1 MRSQYTCT
9 NPAAQGQALP
19 PEAKARFNTPFF
31 GKKAIGNFTHAWAD
45 ELTLDRVQE
54 AFDPFECHHY
64 ELPEY
69 ADKKYGWGVALLGDS
84 REGPAF
90 YASHGP
96 ENQGMTTEQTAPVM
110 PGISGFFRVSNFRR
124 FRNQYDGEVFMR
136 PEGGHFSI
144 SVAVPGLR
152 VFEDRFKDPVPRAFS
167 LSAWAHSITV
177 LTDGPAP
184 EDLTD
189 QENYT
194 VMPFLPP
201 WEDRKKEKG
210 LDDFLEK
217 DASCYFIRSVI
228 RSTELVTLYG
238 EDVWKLVVTMKEPL
252 LGETG
257 IDIPVYCFEK
267 DWEGE
272 SPKAG
277 MRILAAIWLL
287 ARFIPAE
294 EVEPPRRLNP
304 DDPIDLEKAQ
314 SGDAE
319 AMVKVAKAYLSD
331 PFYEAPF
338 EAFTWFQKAAEKE
351 NPEGILGLADCY
363 LNGTGVKKNR
373 KEAKKLV
380 RALADKDYPDAVM
393 KLADILD
400 LDAVTPKE
408 ARRVRKIYE
417 RAVSLGA
424 VKAYIPLISNA
435 LIGCESDNFA
445 SDYPR
450 AVQFAMDLRETGADP
465 VTLITVSQMLS
476 DEGLRKY
483 AKLIADLAELAAEGG
498 DSLPKAALALYYAQ
512 GFGRKRDPKKANQLL
527 IEAGENGS
535 IRQKLQVAD
544 TLLAGKKGFIQD
556 VKTAVRFYE
565 DAAMMGS
572 PDGAASF
579 GWCLAMG
586 FGTVENLEAGLRWL
600 QKAIDEGSDRGR
612 FYYGVLLSD
621 GQKLKK
627 DERKGEKLIREAAE
641 NGLPNAVYRL
651 SLDCFDKGLNK
662 EAFDWR
668 IRYYG
673 LAEADESVNDIVTLL
688 PEHGYDAEEHQ
699 LEFIL
704 GVLLLAGETGDPL
717 ALVTLG
723 DIYVTGAYGVRVNVK
738 DAKKLYREAAE
749 MGYKMA
755 ETRLAQLSGK

>member
-1 MRSQYTCT
+1 MRSHYTRT

-69 ADKKYGWGVALLGDS
+69 SDTKYGWGVTLLGDS

-110 PGISGFFRVSNFRR
+110 PGISGFFRISNFRR

-144 SVAVPGLR
+144 SAAVPGLR
-152 VFEDRFKDPVPRAFS
+152 VFEDRFRDPVPRAFS

-184 EDLTD
+184 ENMTAE
-189 QENYT
+189 ENYT

-201 WEDRKKEKG
+201 WEDRKQEKG

-228 RSTELVTLYG
+228 RSAELVMLYE

-252 LGETG
+252 LGETS

-314 SGDAE
+314 SGDAD

-338 EAFTWFQKAAEKE
+338 EAFTWFQRAAEKK

-380 RALADKDYPDAVM
+380 RTLADKDYPDAVM

-641 NGLPNAVYRL
+641 NGLPNAAYRL

-717 ALVTLG
+717 ALVMLG

-755 ETRLAQLSGK
+755 ETRLAQLAGK

>member
-1 MRSQYTCT
+1 MRSHYTRT

-69 ADKKYGWGVALLGDS
+69 SDTKYGWGVTLLGDS

-110 PGISGFFRVSNFRR
+110 PGISGFFRISNFRR

-144 SVAVPGLR
+144 SAAVPGLR
-152 VFEDRFKDPVPRAFS
+152 VFEDRFRDPVPRAFS

-184 EDLTD
+184 ENMTAE
-189 QENYT
+189 ENYT

-201 WEDRKKEKG
+201 WEDRKQEKG

-228 RSTELVTLYG
+228 RSAELVMLYE

-314 SGDAE
+314 SGDAD

-338 EAFTWFQKAAEKE
+338 EAFTWFQRAAEKK

>member
-1 MRSQYTCT
+1 MRSQYTRT

-450 AVQFAMDLRETGADP
+450 AVQFAMDLRETGA
-465 VTLITVSQMLS
+465 
-476 DEGLRKY
+476 
-483 AKLIADLAELAAEGG
+483 A
-498 DSLPKAALALYYAQ
+498 
-512 GFGRKRDPKKANQLL
+512 
-527 IEAGENGS
+527 
-535 IRQKLQVAD
+535 
-544 TLLAGKKGFIQD
+544 
-556 VKTAVRFYE
+556 
-565 DAAMMGS
+565 
-572 PDGAASF
+572 
-579 GWCLAMG
+579 
-586 FGTVENLEAGLRWL
+586 
-600 QKAIDEGSDRGR
+600 
-612 FYYGVLLSD
+612 
-621 GQKLKK
+621 
-627 DERKGEKLIREAAE
+627 
-641 NGLPNAVYRL
+641 
-651 SLDCFDKGLNK
+651 
-662 EAFDWR
+662 
-668 IRYYG
+668 
-673 LAEADESVNDIVTLL
+673 
-688 PEHGYDAEEHQ
+688 
-699 LEFIL
+699 
-704 GVLLLAGETGDPL
+704 
-717 ALVTLG
+717 
-723 DIYVTGAYGVRVNVK
+723 
-738 DAKKLYREAAE
+738 
-749 MGYKMA
+749 
-755 ETRLAQLSGK
+755 

>member
-1 MRSQYTCT
+1 MGRS
-9 NPAAQGQALP
+9 
-19 PEAKARFNTPFF
+19 EA
-31 GKKAIGNFTHAWAD
+31 GK
-45 ELTLDRVQE
+45 R
-54 AFDPFECHHY
+54 
-64 ELPEY
+64 
-69 ADKKYGWGVALLGDS
+69 
-84 REGPAF
+84 
-90 YASHGP
+90 
-96 ENQGMTTEQTAPVM
+96 
-110 PGISGFFRVSNFRR
+110 
-124 FRNQYDGEVFMR
+124 
-136 PEGGHFSI
+136 
-144 SVAVPGLR
+144 
-152 VFEDRFKDPVPRAFS
+152 
-167 LSAWAHSITV
+167 
-177 LTDGPAP
+177 
-184 EDLTD
+184 
-189 QENYT
+189 
-194 VMPFLPP
+194 
-201 WEDRKKEKG
+201 

-228 RSTELVTLYG
+228 RSAELVTLYG

-319 AMVKVAKAYLSD
+319 AMVKVARAYLSD

-338 EAFTWFQKAAEKE
+338 EAFTWFQRAAETG

-380 RALADKDYPDAVM
+380 RALADKDCP
-393 KLADILD
+393 
-400 LDAVTPKE
+400 DAVTPKE

-417 RAVSLGA
+417 RVVSLGA

-435 LIGCESDNFA
+435 LIGCESDNYA
-445 SDYPR
+445 SDYSR

-465 VTLITVSQMLS
+465 VTLITVSQLLC
-476 DEGLRKY
+476 DEGLRQY
-483 AKLIADLAELAAEGG
+483 AKLIADLAELAAESG

-512 GFGRKRDPKKANQLL
+512 GCGRKRDPKKANQLL

-556 VKTAVRFYE
+556 VKTAVRLYE

-641 NGLPNAVYRL
+641 NGLPNAAYRL

-662 EAFDWR
+662 EPFDWR

-673 LAEADESVNDIVTLL
+673 LAEADESVDDIVSLL

-704 GVLLLAGETGDPL
+704 GVLLLAGETGDPK

>member
-1 MRSQYTCT
+1 MRSHYTRT

-69 ADKKYGWGVALLGDS
+69 SDTKYGWGVTLLGDS

-110 PGISGFFRVSNFRR
+110 PGISGFFRISNFRR

-144 SVAVPGLR
+144 SAAVPGLR
-152 VFEDRFKDPVPRAFS
+152 VFEDRFRDPVPRAFS

-184 EDLTD
+184 ENMTAE
-189 QENYT
+189 ENYT

-201 WEDRKKEKG
+201 WEDRKQEKG

-228 RSTELVTLYG
+228 RSAELVMLYE

-755 ETRLAQLSGK
+755 ETRLAQLAGK